1 MLEALQALAQVAQI
15 DSEALRTEQ
24 ELQEIPARLG
34 ELLADVK
41 RLDELL
47 EAERHQLAEAQS
59 LVAAQDEELQNATQ
73 ALARSKAKGAHARNV
88 READAVERELEVI
101 RRGMKDRSA
110 ERDSLKEAIEKRRG
124 SLDKHEKEFAELQ
137 GFANEEQQ
145 KGEARLAE
153 LRQKLEQVLTGRN
166 ELLARVPGDVVR
178 RYDMIR
184 KKRGGIGVVAVKNGT
199 CGGCFVALPPQQI
212 IAVQRGETFEQCPRC
227 QRMLFPISALASGE
241 GAAG

>member
-34 ELLADVK
+34 ELLGDVK
-41 RLDELL
+41 RLNDLL
-47 EAERHQLAEAQS
+47 ESERQQLAEADS
-59 LVAAQDEELQNATQ
+59 LVAAQDEEIHNSNQ
-73 ALARSKAKGAHARNV
+73 ALAKSKAKGAHARNM

-101 RRGMKDRSA
+101 RRGQKERTT
-110 ERDSLKEAIEKRRG
+110 ERDSLKEVIQKRRA

-137 GFANEEQQ
+137 SFASAEQA
-145 KGEARLAE
+145 KADARLAE
-153 LRQKLEQVLTGRN
+153 LNAKLEQVLSGRGA
-166 ELLARVPGDVVR
+166 LLARMPGDVAR

-184 KKRGGIGVVAVKNGT
+184 KKRGGIGVVAVKSGT

-227 QRMLFPISALASGE
+227 QRMLFAQSVVNPASP
-241 GAAG
+241 A